1 MFLFFKICR
10 RLDNL
15 NSFNII
21 QTSTLA
27 KEMFVPSITVWNFTK
42 MLHISVLLKIPLL
55 FFHFQIIGKY
65 TRYIHKY
72 NSTAD
77 IYFHENFPWNHIH
90 KNFPWNHFDKN
101 WEIDFT
107 KKITSKSTLPRP
119 FCQKNCVNRR
129 VEMFWLSIT
138 TRGEHTQ
145 NFWKSKACF

>member
-1 MFLFFKICR
+1 MIFSVNKQLITSHFMKTKHQYWCLVVINYFL
-10 RLDNL
+10 RLVAQTL
-15 NSFNII
+15 RCLYII
-21 QTSTLA
+21 L
-27 KEMFVPSITVWNFTK
+27 
-42 MLHISVLLKIPLL
+42 SVPLL